1 MRRPGLA
8 SLPALLLVVAAGC
21 DTTVT
26 AVDGPVFDLS
36 ELPDLGVAR
45 DLADGSSDLVVIV
58 PLPDQAMVPPD
69 QAIAPPDQTIA
80 PPDQTIA
87 PPDQTIAPPDQTIA
101 P

>member
-69 QAIAPPDQTIA
+69 QAIAPPDQRA
-80 PPDQTIA
+80 GDRSAALYAFHVPNLFGC
-87 PPDQTIAPPDQTIA
+87 
-101 P
+101 